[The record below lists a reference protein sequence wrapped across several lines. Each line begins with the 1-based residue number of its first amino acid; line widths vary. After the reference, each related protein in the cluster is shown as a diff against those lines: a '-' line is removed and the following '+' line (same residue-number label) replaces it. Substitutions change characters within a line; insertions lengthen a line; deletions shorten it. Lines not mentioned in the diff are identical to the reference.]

1 MVWALVTHMTEPLEA
16 SGAWFMP
23 GPGLTVSIT
32 WGVNY
37 WVQDVSFSFPLL
49 LSVPSSISGT
59 LTIK

>member
-1 MVWALVTHMTEPLEA
+1 MVWAPVTHMTEPHGA

-32 WGVNY
+32 REVNY
-37 WVQDVSFSFPLL
+37 WVQDISFSFPLL